1 MESDS
6 ESLAKDICAT
16 KPPDGTKVKKSRL
29 VLQFFGI
36 KGEKELTFFFI
47 NENYV
52 GRTEIKFKP

>member
-1 MESDS
+1 
-6 ESLAKDICAT
+6 LAKDICAT